1 MEKLMKLLEKN
12 LSSPFWKENG
22 YVLPKFDRKK
32 VTENTLENP
41 VWLHLGAGNIFRAF
55 IAKVQQEMLNEGKT
69 DKGIIVGEG
78 FDYEIIDKAYRAFDN
93 LSVSVSLKSNG
104 EMEKTLVGSVVESLV
119 IDTESPDWDTIKE
132 IFRAPDLQLVSFTIT
147 EKGYNLRDVNMNYF
161 PAVLEDFKA
170 GPGKPVTYI
179 GKVTALCYERYLA
192 GRLPVALVSMD
203 NCSHNGDRLF
213 SAVSDYAKNWAER
226 GLAEKDF
233 LTYITDGEKVTFPWS
248 AIDKITP
255 RPDETVKKSLES
267 DGLEDI
273 EPVVTSKK
281 TFVAPFVNAEET
293 QYLVIEDAF
302 PNGRPVFEGEGVYFA
317 DRETVDK
324 FEKMKVCTCL
334 NPLHTCLAVFG
345 CLLGYKLIS
354 EEMKDEQLRTLVA
367 RIAYD
372 ESMPVV
378 IDPGIVSPKDFADK
392 VLNVRFPNPYNP
404 DTPQRIATDTSQKLP
419 IRFGETIKAYM
430 ASEKLDTAD
439 LKYIPLVLAGWC
451 RYLMAMDDMGEAFE
465 PSYDPMLDEVQ
476 NYVKDIKLG
485 EDRDFHAELEPIL
498 SNEKIFGVNLYKAGL
513 GDLTEKYFRL
523 MVRGKGAVR
532 RTLAEHLV

>member
-22 YVLPKFDRKK
+22 YVLPNFDRKK

-69 DKGIIVGEG
+69 DKGIIVAEG

-119 IDTESPDWDTIKE
+119 IDTESPDWDRIKE

-354 EEMKDEQLRTLVA
+354 EEMKDEQLRTLVT

-451 RYLMAMDDMGEAFE
+451 RYLMAVDDMGEAFE

-513 GDLTEKYFRL
+513 GALTEKYFRL

>member
-69 DKGIIVGEG
+69 DKGIIVAEG

-354 EEMKDEQLRTLVA
+354 EEMKDEQLRTLVT

-465 PSYDPMLDEVQ
+465 PSYDPMLDEVK

-532 RTLAEHLV
+532 RTLAEHLA